1 MAVIKTIDLVGV
13 SSESW
18 RDAAHQAL
26 AEAAKT
32 IRGIEEMEVLGTSAV
47 DQGRQDRRVPDPGPD
62 QFPDRAQLT
71 RSTDLLGVG
80 PGSIDSRHMPAAV
93 VVGTQ
98 WGDEG
103 KGKATDYLAD
113 RMDLVV
119 RYQGGNNAGHTILAE
134 GHTLKLQLIPS
145 GILYPHITS
154 VIADGVVVDPRVL
167 LDEMDG
173 LAAVGVDPS
182 RLVVSGNC
190 HMIMP
195 YHLELE
201 RVTERFL
208 GKNALGTTK
217 RGIGPAY
224 GDKAARIGLRIQD
237 LFDEKIFRAKLEIV
251 LKEKNL
257 VLTRVYGR
265 LPLTADAIVE
275 DYLRYAERLRPIVT
289 ETSKLIHDALRE
301 GKNVLLEGAQGTM
314 LDLDKGTYPFVT
326 SSNPLTGYAL
336 ASAGIGPREVDRVIG
351 ITKAYVT
358 RVGAGPFP
366 TEDHGADGE
375 RLGERGRGVR
385 HRDRTQAPVR
395 VVRRGDP
402 AVRRA
407 AERTHRAVHH
417 EARRAVG
424 VRDAEGLHGVP
435 GRGRGLRGR
444 SAAPVA
450 VPRAPSPCTR
460 SSTAGARI
468 SRRSATSPRICRS
481 AARAYLDRLAE
492 LVGVPDRR
500 RLGRSRSRA
509 EPAAVGVRVLVVG
522 GGGREHALVWRLAQS
537 PSVDELFAAPGNPGI
552 ALEARCVPVAADDVE
567 AIVALVERERIDLT
581 VVGPE
586 APLVAGLADELAA
599 RGLPCFGPT
608 SAAAR
613 ARGLEVVGEGAVRTS
628 RDPGGALGERHDDGR
643 RRRQRSIAS
652 GALRHQGRR
661 PRGGQGRRDR

>member
-1 MAVIKTIDLVGV
+1 
-13 SSESW
+13 
-18 RDAAHQAL
+18 
-26 AEAAKT
+26 
-32 IRGIEEMEVLGTSAV
+32 
-47 DQGRQDRRVPDPGPD
+47 
-62 QFPDRAQLT
+62 
-71 RSTDLLGVG
+71 
-80 PGSIDSRHMPAAV
+80 MPASV

-167 LDEMDG
+167 LEEMDG

-224 GDKAARIGLRIQD
+224 ADKAARIGLRVQD
-237 LFDEKIFRAKLEIV
+237 LFDEKIFREKLDV
-251 LKEKNL
+251 ALREKNL

-265 LPLTADAIVE
+265 LPLTVGMIVD
-275 DYLRYAERLRPIVT
+275 DYMRYAERLRPHIAD
-289 ETSKLIHDALRE
+289 TSKLIHDALRE

-326 SSNPLTGYAL
+326 SSNPVTGYAL

-366 TEDHGADGE
+366 TEDHGPGGE
-375 RLGERGRGVR
+375 RLGTLGQEFGTVTGRKRRCGWFDAVILR
-385 HRDRTQAPVR
+385 YAAR
-395 VVRRGDP
+395 VNGLTELFVTKLDVLSGFETLKVCTAYHAEGETFEDVP
-402 AVRRA
+402 PHQSLFHA
-407 AERTHRAVHH
+407 AEPVYEELDGWDEDLTA
-417 EARRAVG
+417 AR
-424 VRDAEGLHGVP
+424 
-435 GRGRGLRGR
+435 
-444 SAAPVA
+444 SVA
-450 VPRAPSPCTR
+450 DLP
-460 SSTAGARI
+460 
-468 SRRSATSPRICRS
+468 S

-492 LVGVPDRR
+492 LVGVPISVVSVGP
-500 RLGRSRSRA
+500 GREQSL
-509 EPAAVGVRVLVVG
+509 PAA
-522 GGGREHALVWRLAQS
+522 
-537 PSVDELFAAPGNPGI
+537 
-552 ALEARCVPVAADDVE
+552 
-567 AIVALVERERIDLT
+567 
-581 VVGPE
+581 
-586 APLVAGLADELAA
+586 
-599 RGLPCFGPT
+599 
-608 SAAAR
+608 
-613 ARGLEVVGEGAVRTS
+613 
-628 RDPGGALGERHDDGR
+628 
-643 RRRQRSIAS
+643 
-652 GALRHQGRR
+652 
-661 PRGGQGRRDR
+661 